1 MTLVQRF
8 CRLHEEPQAVPRAP
22 EAATASTPALRGDGM
37 VLCAPPVVEAPWVRL
52 FTPDSIAP
60 FSPGLRPPWYRGG
73 ALLPTVMIAW
83 YTEALATRLRVTH
96 RLSPWALCPSARTP
110 SGAYT
115 CLTRQPM
122 TYDNNILTNLNICIG
137 LTAFLLLAHQEYRF
151 FKHRFVMHHIAY
163 IVV

>member
-73 ALLPTVMIAW
+73 GTSTYCNDCLV
-83 YTEALATRLRVTH
+83 H
-96 RLSPWALCPSARTP
+96 RGTGYAA
-110 SGAYT
+110 
-115 CLTRQPM
+115 
-122 TYDNNILTNLNICIG
+122 
-137 LTAFLLLAHQEYRF
+137 
-151 FKHRFVMHHIAY
+151 
-163 IVV
+163 